1 MNQEILLIE
10 DEEAH
15 STLVRRAFDASGMH
29 YELVVVETLAAARE
43 WLLTKT
49 PVLIIADWKL
59 PDGEGLEL
67 LKESNPVTSIP
78 IILMT
83 SHGNEKVAVDAMKAG
98 ALDYIV
104 KTDQALAEM
113 AHIAHRGLRE
123 WEHMLKRQQAET
135 ELQKRI
141 NELETVNRVSALM
154 RSLDSLEAILP
165 RFLDE
170 TMNILAINDVA
181 IWLFKPDTENLEL
194 ALARGSFKNS
204 SAKSLN
210 PNESILG
217 TIFQN
222 GQPYLCIP
230 SQDPNLI
237 EELKLDFKEGWEG
250 VFLPIRTANQTLG
263 VLVLAVEPSRKPSVS
278 QVQFL
283 TTLCEIAGSAL
294 YRMRLYELTKHNL
307 DRISALRTID
317 LSISASVDFHPTLEI
332 ILNQSLTQL
341 QADAAAILKL
351 NRYTNQLEVEAWQ
364 GFNFPPNIQT
374 HVNLS
379 DSYSGKAILERHL
392 ISIPDLSKVDHLTR
406 SATLGTGDLFSAYH
420 AIPLIAKG
428 VVKGVFE
435 VFHRRRFHP
444 DRGWLDFLEA
454 LASQAAISIDNIELF
469 EELQR
474 SNQELRLSYDA
485 TIEGWSY
492 ALDLRD
498 RETEG
503 HTRRL
508 VEMTIQLGRRVEI
521 NEDELIHIRRGA
533 LLHDIGKM
541 GVPDN
546 ILFKP
551 GSLSDE
557 EWQVMRMHPVYA
569 YEMLSSV
576 SYLRKALEIPYCHH
590 EFWNGEGYPR
600 GLRGEDIPIK
610 ARIFSLADVWDA
622 LNSDRPYRPAW
633 PKSKVIGYMKDMAG
647 VQFDPTLVPE
657 FFNLIESIEISK

>member
-10 DEEAH
+10 DETAH
-15 STLVRRAFDASGMH
+15 STLVQRAFETAGMP
-29 YELVVVETLAAARE
+29 YDLVVVGTLAAARE
-43 WLLTKT
+43 RLLTET
-49 PVLIIADWKL
+49 PVLIIADWLL

-67 LKESNPVTSIP
+67 LTESNLSTRIP

-123 WEHMLKRQQAET
+123 WEHMLKRREAEE

-141 NELETVNRVSALM
+141 NELETINRISALM
-154 RSLDSLEAILP
+154 RSMDSLEAILP

-170 TMNILAINDVA
+170 TMNMIALTEAA
-181 IWLFKPDTENLEL
+181 IWLFKPDTETLEL
-194 ALARGSFKNS
+194 ALARGHFQNNVR
-204 SAKSLN
+204 KSIL
-210 PNESILG
+210 PSESILG
-217 TIFQN
+217 TVFQS
-222 GQPYLCIP
+222 GQPYLCKP
-230 SQDPNLI
+230 GDDQNVED
-237 EELKLDFKEGWEG
+237 ELKSAFAEGWEAA
-250 VFLPIRTANQTLG
+250 FIPIRTANQTLG
-263 VLVLAVEPSRKPSVS
+263 VLVIANEPSRKPNINE
-278 QVQFL
+278 VQLL

-294 YRMRLYELTKHNL
+294 YRMRLYEQTKHNL

-332 ILNQSLTQL
+332 ILNQSLMQL
-341 QADAAAILKL
+341 QADAAAILTL
-351 NRYTNQLEVEAWQ
+351 NRYTNQLEIQAWQ

-374 HVNLS
+374 YVNLS

-392 ISIPDLSKVDHLTR
+392 ISIPDLSKTECLTR

-435 VFHRRRFHP
+435 VYHRRRFYP
-444 DRGWLDFLEA
+444 DRGWLEFLEA

-508 VEMTIQLGRRVEI
+508 VEMTIQLGRRMEI
-521 NEDELIHIRRGA
+521 HEDELIHIRRGA

-541 GVPDN
+541 GVPDS

-551 GSLSDE
+551 GALSEE
-557 EWQVMRMHPVYA
+557 EWQIMRKHPVYA
-569 YEMLSSV
+569 YDMLSSV

-590 EFWNGEGYPR
+590 EYWNGEGYPR

-610 ARIFSLADVWDA
+610 ARIFCLADVWDA
-622 LNSDRPYRPAW
+622 LNSDRPYRLAW

-647 VQFDPTLVPE
+647 VQFDPALVPE
-657 FFNLIESIEISK
+657 FINLVETVEAGK

>member
-1 MNQEILLIE
+1 MKQEILLIE
-10 DEEAH
+10 DEAAH
-15 STLVRRAFDASGMH
+15 SILVRRAFDEAGMP
-29 YELVVVETLAAARE
+29 YDLTVVETLAAARE
-43 WLLTKT
+43 RLLTKT
-49 PVLIIADWKL
+49 PALIIADWLL

-67 LKESNPVTSIP
+67 LKESDSDARIP

-83 SHGNEKVAVDAMKAG
+83 SHGNEKVAVDAIKAG

-123 WEHMLKRQQAET
+123 WEHILKRHQAET

-141 NELETVNRVSALM
+141 NELETVNRISALM
-154 RSLDSLEAILP
+154 RSMDSLEAILP

-170 TMNILAINDVA
+170 TMSMLALTDAA
-181 IWLFKPDTENLEL
+181 IWLFKPETQMLEL
-194 ALARGSFKNS
+194 AIARGSFQNS
-204 SAKSLN
+204 SAKSIN
-210 PNESILG
+210 PNDSILG
-217 TIFQN
+217 TVFQN
-222 GQPYLCIP
+222 GQPYLCTP

-237 EELKLDFKEGWEG
+237 EEFKLDFEEGFESG
-250 VFLPIRTANQTLG
+250 FIPIRTANQNLG
-263 VLVLAVEPSRKPSVS
+263 VLIISVDPSKKLDVS
-278 QVQFL
+278 QIQL
-283 TTLCEIAGSAL
+283 LSTLCEIAGSAL
-294 YRMRLYELTKHNL
+294 YRMRLYDQTKHNL
-307 DRISALRTID
+307 DRLSALRTID

-332 ILNQSLTQL
+332 ILNQSLAQL
-341 QADAAAILKL
+341 QADAAAILKF
-351 NRYTNQLEVEAWQ
+351 NRYTNQLELEAWQ
-364 GFNFPPNIQT
+364 GFNFPPNVHT

-392 ISIPDLSKVDHLTR
+392 ISIPDLSKAEHYTR

-435 VFHRRRFHP
+435 VFHRRQFHP
-444 DRGWLDFLEA
+444 DRGWIDFLEA

-508 VEMTIQLGRRVEI
+508 VEMTIQLGRRVDIIE
-521 NEDELIHIRRGA
+521 EELIHIRRGA

-541 GVPDN
+541 GIPDN

-551 GSLSDE
+551 GALSEE

-569 YEMLSSV
+569 YDMLSSV

-633 PKSKVIGYMKDMAG
+633 PRPKVIDYMKDMAG

-657 FFNLIESIEISK
+657 FIDLVESVEVGK

>member
-10 DEEAH
+10 DEAAH
-15 STLVRRAFDASGMH
+15 STLVQRAFDASGMP
-29 YELVVVETLAAARE
+29 YTLFVVETLAAARE
-43 WLLTKT
+43 WLLTRT
-49 PVLIIADWKL
+49 PALIIADWLL

-67 LKESNPVTSIP
+67 LKKSDPVTRVP

-123 WEHMLKRQQAET
+123 WEHMLKRQQAES

-141 NELETVNRVSALM
+141 LELETITRISALM
-154 RSLDSLEAILP
+154 RSMDSLEAILP

-170 TMNILAINDVA
+170 TLSLLELTDAA
-181 IWLFKPDTENLEL
+181 IWLFRPETEMLEL
-194 ALARGSFKNS
+194 ALARGSYQNS
-204 SAKSLN
+204 TAGTIN
-210 PNESILG
+210 PKESILG

-222 GQPYLCIP
+222 GQPYICTP
-230 SQDPNLI
+230 SQDPNLS
-237 EELKLDFKEGWEG
+237 EELRTDFKEGWES
-250 VFLPIRTANQTLG
+250 VFIPIRTANQDLG
-263 VLVLAVEPSRKPSVS
+263 VFLVSVEPSNKLDVN
-278 QVQFL
+278 QVRL
-283 TTLCEIAGSAL
+283 LSTLCEIAASAL
-294 YRMRLYELTKHNL
+294 YRMRLYDQTKHNL

-364 GFNFPPNIQT
+364 GFNFPPNLQT

-379 DSYSGKAILERHL
+379 DSYSGKAILERRL
-392 ISIPDLSKVDHLTR
+392 ISMPDLNQADHFTR

-420 AIPLIAKG
+420 AVPLIAKG

-469 EELQR
+469 DELQR

-508 VEMTIQLGRRVEI
+508 VEMTIQMGRRVEI

-541 GVPDN
+541 GVPDS

-551 GSLSDE
+551 GALSEE
-557 EWQVMRMHPVYA
+557 EWQVMRKHPVYA

-590 EFWNGEGYPR
+590 EYWNGEGYPR
-600 GLRGEDIPIK
+600 GLRGEDIPFK
-610 ARIFSLADVWDA
+610 ARIFALADVWDA

-633 PKSKVIGYMKDMAG
+633 PKAKVVGYMKDMAG

-657 FFNLIESIEISK
+657 FFDLVESVEAGK